1 MYFFTNSLCTL
12 SLLKIK
18 KTIFR
23 KYWNIFWSAQT
34 LISLALYVQFRNLI
48 VTSFA
53 HKHDHSVKVKP
64 PLYNHLRRV
73 DSIDEP
79 GEQSTVVF
87 A

>member
-1 MYFFTNSLCTL
+1 MFFLYELTLYSLF
-12 SLLKIK
+12 IENK
-18 KTIFR
+18 KAFFR
-23 KYWNIFWSAQT
+23 KHYSTFLSVQT
-34 LISLALYVQFRNLI
+34 LISLALYVQKRNLI

-64 PLYNHLRRV
+64 LLYNHFRRV

-79 GEQSTVVF
+79 GERCTVVF